1 MPVPDHQGIYLFVS
15 FDWPRPV
22 KDEHQAAAV
31 KLHRIVQD
39 SHWVREVLAASGGL
53 GPGSPS
59 VWVFRVPNY
68 AALDHLLRDTD
79 EPVCKAYTAFFSK
92 MVAVTETVREEVV
105 FR

>member
-1 MPVPDHQGIYLFVS
+1 MAVPEKQGIYLFVS

-22 KDEHQAAAV
+22 KDEHQAAAL
-31 KLHRIVQD
+31 KLHAVVQE
-39 SHWVREVLAASGGL
+39 SRWVREVLAASGGL
-53 GPGSPS
+53 GQGSAS

-68 AALDHLLRDTD
+68 AALDRLLRDSS

-105 FR
+105 LP